1 MENKKNAQKKIV
13 RIINYFLS
21 FSFVI
26 VLFYFSLRGLDLKT
40 LKTYILS
47 ANYWWAVAS
56 LPVMFA
62 SHWVRAIRWRTI
74 LNPISK
80 SGSIWNLFSAVMAG
94 YAVNNLIPRG
104 GELIRPFYYSRREKI
119 SFTMTFATIIVERF
133 LDLISLILLFTLV
146 SFFLR
151 NQLRLALPNL
161 HIENLFV
168 PTLLLITLVAI
179 SFNKKWIDVI
189 LTRLIK
195 PFSIKLYDKLDN
207 LFKKFFFGLQ
217 SIKEPKLY
225 FQLIYES
232 FLMWFLYTVPLYLMF
247 FSFTF
252 GVKYNLGFDDAILL
266 IVISGVGYTIA
277 PTPGA
282 IGFYHFLIQ
291 NALFR
296 LYGISLEE
304 ALAYATVTHA
314 VNYFSQVIVGGLF
327 LLREQIH
334 LNLLSSEIANL
345 DGKDLSENSDY
356 KQN

>member
-1 MENKKNAQKKIV
+1 MGKKSQAKKKIN
-13 RIINYFLS
+13 RFFNYFLS
-21 FSFVI
+21 FGFVV
-26 VLFYFSLRGLDLKT
+26 VLLYFSFKGLDFKT
-40 LKTYILS
+40 LKNYILS
-47 ANYWWAVAS
+47 ANYWWALAS

-62 SHWVRAIRWRTI
+62 SHWARAIRWKTI
-74 LNPISK
+74 LKPISK
-80 SGSIWNLFSAVMAG
+80 SRSTWNLFSAVMAG

-104 GELIRPFYYSRREKI
+104 GELVRPFYYSRREKI

-133 LDLISLILLFTLV
+133 LDLISLLLMFTLV
-146 SFFLR
+146 SFFFR

-168 PTLLLITLVAI
+168 PTFLLIILVAI
-179 SFNKKWIDVI
+179 SFNKKWINSI
-189 LTRLIK
+189 LSKFIR

-232 FLMWFLYTVPLYLMF
+232 FLMWFLYTMPLYLMF

-252 GVKYNLGFDDAILL
+252 GPKYNLGFDDAILL

-291 NALFR
+291 NTLYR

-304 ALAYATVTHA
+304 SLAYATVTHA
-314 VNYFSQVIVGGLF
+314 VNYFSQVIVGGFF
-327 LLREQIH
+327 LLREQVH
-334 LNLLSSEIANL
+334 LNLITSDVEKFDEN
-345 DGKDLSENSDY
+345 DLSENTD
-356 KQN
+356 N

>member
-1 MENKKNAQKKIV
+1 MEKKGQGKKKIT
-13 RIINYFLS
+13 RFLNYFLS
-21 FSFVI
+21 FGFVVI
-26 VLFYFSLRGLDLKT
+26 LLYFSLKGLNFKT
-40 LKTYILS
+40 LKNYILT
-47 ANYWWAVAS
+47 ANYWWALAS

-62 SHWVRAIRWRTI
+62 SHWARAIRWKTI
-74 LNPISK
+74 LKPISK
-80 SGSIWNLFSAVMAG
+80 SGSTWNLFSAVMAG

-104 GELIRPFYYSRREKI
+104 GELVRPFYYSRREKI

-133 LDLISLILLFTLV
+133 LDLISLLLMFTLL
-146 SFFLR
+146 SFFFR
-151 NQLRLALPNL
+151 NQLRLALPNI

-168 PTLLLITLVAI
+168 PTFLLIILVAI
-179 SFNKKWIDVI
+179 NFNKKWINAI
-189 LTRLIK
+189 LNKLIK
-195 PFSIKLYDKLDN
+195 PFSLKLYDRLDS

-232 FLMWFLYTVPLYLMF
+232 FVMWFLYTVPLYLMF

-252 GVKYNLGFDDAILL
+252 GSKYNLGFDDAILL
-266 IVISGVGYTIA
+266 IVISGIGYTIA

-291 NALFR
+291 NALYR

-304 ALAYATVTHA
+304 SLAYATVTHA

-327 LLREQIH
+327 LFREQVH
-334 LNLLSSEIANL
+334 LNLITSDVEKL
-345 DGKDLSENSDY
+345 DEEDFSKNTD
-356 KQN
+356 K